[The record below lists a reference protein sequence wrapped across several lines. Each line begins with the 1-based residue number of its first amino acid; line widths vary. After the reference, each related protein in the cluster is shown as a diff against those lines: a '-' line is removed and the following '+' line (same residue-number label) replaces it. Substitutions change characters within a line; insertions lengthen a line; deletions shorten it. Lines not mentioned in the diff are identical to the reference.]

1 MTEFYGY
8 PPFQAAP
15 QPQMPMMPHP
25 LDPVSP
31 EMLPM
36 MLPAEGLGQALQT
49 SSYAPE
55 AGITPYARGGRVQ
68 GEQSQTEKP
77 LWRLAHALRQEGRH
91 GDTMLAHISPEE
103 AEILKELGGS
113 GSINP
118 ETGLPEYFL
127 GGLFK
132 SIKNIVRKVI
142 GPVGGAILGNMILP
156 GVGGA
161 IGGGIGGM
169 FGHPKQRLGP
179 LAGAGVGYF
188 GGPAV
193 LQGGKALLAGQG
205 LSGALTG
212 MQSGLGQSTGMLS
225 NALSSLTGGLMGG
238 NAAASGAAG
247 AGGAGA
253 GSSGIGSLF
262 GGGNLLNNALLAT
275 AIGGTLMRREKP
287 QGPQSLM
294 EAMAQ
299 ANKQPWRPDQYPD
312 QKPFKP
318 LYRKHKAFSSGYQP
332 GFDPEEEA
340 FEEDSP
346 WQIPTRMAEGGVVG
360 GQDDVIPALL
370 AQDEYVIPAD
380 VVAHAGDGSSHS
392 GAQKFDALV
401 RHLRQHKKG
410 SGFPPKARGLASYLT
425 HP

>member
-8 PPFQAAP
+8 PPF
-15 QPQMPMMPHP
+15 
-25 LDPVSP
+25 
-31 EMLPM
+31 
-36 MLPAEGLGQALQT
+36 PAEGLGQALQT

-55 AGITPYARGGRVQ
+55 AGITPYARGGHVKG
-68 GEQSQTEKP
+68 GEP
-77 LWRLAHALRQEGRH
+77 LWRLADALRQEGRH

-169 FGHPKQRLGP
+169 LGHPKQRLGP

-188 GGPAV
+188 GGPAI

-212 MQSGLGQSTGMLS
+212 MQSGFGQSTGMLS
-225 NALSSLTGGLMGG
+225 NGLAALGLTGSNG
-238 NAAASGAAG
+238 AAASNVAG
-247 AGGAGA
+247 TGG
-253 GSSGIGSLF
+253 GIGSLF

-299 ANKQPWRPDQYPD
+299 AGKQPWRPDQYPD

-318 LYRKHKAFSSGYQP
+318 LYRKHKAFSPGYRP

-346 WQIPTRMAEGGVVG
+346 WQVPTRMAEGGVVG

-380 VVAHAGDGSSHS
+380 VVAHAGDGSSRS
-392 GAQKFDALV
+392 GAQRFDALV

-410 SGFPPKARGLASYLT
+410 SGFPPKAKGLASYLT

>member
-15 QPQMPMMPHP
+15 QSQMPMMPHT
-25 LDPVSP
+25 LNPVSP
-31 EMLPM
+31 EMLPL

-55 AGITPYARGGRVQ
+55 AGITPYARGGRVKG
-68 GEQSQTEKP
+68 GEP
-77 LWRLAHALRQEGRH
+77 LWRLADALRQEGRH

-205 LSGALTG
+205 LSGALAG
-212 MQSGLGQSTGMLS
+212 MQSGFGQSTGMLS
-225 NALSSLTGGLMGG
+225 NGLAALGLTGGNG
-238 NAAASGAAG
+238 AAASNVAG

-299 ANKQPWRPDQYPD
+299 AGKQQWRPDQYPD

-318 LYRKHKAFSSGYQP
+318 LYRKHKAFSQGYRP

-346 WQIPTRMAEGGVVG
+346 WQVPAQQVHARMAEGGVVG

-380 VVAHAGDGSSHS
+380 VVSHAGDGSSRS
-392 GAQKFDALV
+392 GAQRFDALV
-401 RHLRQHKKG
+401 RQLRQHKKG